1 MPYTRIDLSKTNYD
15 KRKLKLDARTLTDI
29 SKTQCME
36 LEKIYDAYVKYKK
49 FDSVMP
55 LFFEEYRMPQSDVHG
70 YYDNNELVAFS
81 LMFRYNSKNVAALQF
96 AWTYHNPKLSIGTK
110 SLKWECAHY
119 KALGYDYIYLG
130 DADGYKQ
137 TMQGFEVLGP
147 RH

>member
-1 MPYTRIDLSKTNYD
+1 MPYTRINLSKTNYD

-36 LEKIYDAYVKYKK
+36 LEKIYDSYVKYKK

-55 LFFEEYRMPQSDVHG
+55 LFFEEYRMLQSDVHG
-70 YYDNNELVAFS
+70 YYDNNVLVAFS
-81 LMFRYNSKNVAALQF
+81 LMFRYNS
-96 AWTYHNPKLSIGTK
+96 NPKLSIGTK

-119 KALGYDYIYLG
+119 KELGFDYIYLG